1 MYDIDALLERIPAF
15 AFRPAHIGILPAD
28 GSRYYAWY
36 DDGRGRT
43 NETYLLHFTL
53 TDIDGRTHL
62 ATSRASDDPVPVPVT
77 SRPLLTGLSLE
88 LDAEQQLALAHA
100 VRSLYVTRAMTVTH
114 LQDAYTELAAIPRDL
129 KDPAFLAARDRKVA
143 IVRELQARHHEAVMT
158 SRFANRINAR
168 LDAPPDTSGIN
179 YRRNW

>member
-15 AFRPAHIGILPAD
+15 TFRPAHIGILPAD

-36 DDGRGRT
+36 DDGGGRT

-53 TDIDGRTHL
+53 VDIDGRTHL
-62 ATSRASDDPVPVPVT
+62 ASSRQHDEPVPVPVT
-77 SRPLLTGLSLE
+77 TRPLVAGLSLD

-114 LQDAYTELAAIPRDL
+114 LQDEYTTLAEIPRDL
-129 KDPAFLAARDRKVA
+129 KDPAFLAARARKVA
-143 IVRELQARHHEAVMT
+143 IVRELQERHHEAVMT
-158 SRFANRINAR
+158 SAFARRINAR
-168 LDAPPDTSGIN
+168 LDALSETPGIN